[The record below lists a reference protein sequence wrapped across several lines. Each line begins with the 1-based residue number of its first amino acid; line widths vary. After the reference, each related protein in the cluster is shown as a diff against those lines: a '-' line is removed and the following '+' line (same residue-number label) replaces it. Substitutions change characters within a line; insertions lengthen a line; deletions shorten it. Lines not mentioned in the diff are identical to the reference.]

1 MKMTTGMEL
10 TGACRK
16 LASLISNYTYRD
28 REGAAAAIDEGEKE
42 VIILLTAVMENY
54 GVDVAQTAFE
64 TAFFVKFSDSKRN
77 PEVLKFSRSLIAAT
91 RTLRKVES
99 EIKRLASEEDTG
111 KLLDHIEKN
120 AKWISRAE
128 CLIYMREHIRCFG
141 ITQESR
147 DRLRLIIDAG
157 ELVQKRG
164 DGKEHEHQYLRQQM
178 ELLVELA
185 KYVQRAQRVMD
196 AESGKEPPV
205 GSKPWRLVQALSVN
219 DSDNVRAMQ
228 VLKNPLNVWQPLS
241 DITQLLCKMDK
252 KHPIYGVAL
261 AITKM
266 SDAGLTALPLV
277 LGNDSAPLKI
287 LKQLRSYPDGY
298 EPVIDKAIEI
308 TRREAFA
315 RLDDA
320 AAQWRDAWHSICAE
334 GSGSDPALACR
345 IMNEFLNEDHRRF
358 LIQCIE
364 NRISPSGR
372 LLLEEAQSLR
382 RAAEADFHDGI
393 LFDGGLVCLAYFRV
407 VEVEMNHVVRNMMHA
422 VTDIG
427 EDSQN
432 DFEKSLGK
440 KLRKL
445 CAGDQ
450 GELTFGELRQ
460 YFGILK
466 RELKGASD
474 TSWAQ
479 LAAGARA
486 SLTESGMA
494 AAAAGEWSKLIS
506 DDVCR
511 KYRNPPA
518 HTSFLDWEMVGG
530 CIDVV
535 VEILVKL
542 FGYGDA
548 SGPRDGWVGY
558 EM

>member
-1 MKMTTGMEL
+1 MNVTIEMEL
-10 TGACRK
+10 TVACGK
-16 LASLISNYTYRD
+16 LASLVSNYTCTD
-28 REGAAAAIDEGEKE
+28 QGSVATSIDEGEKE
-42 VIILLTAVMENY
+42 IIILLTAVMKDY
-54 GVDVAQTAFE
+54 GVDAAQAALE
-64 TAFFVKFSDSKRN
+64 TALSIKFSGLKQN
-77 PEVLKFSRSLIAAT
+77 QEYLKFSKSLIAVT
-91 RTLRKVES
+91 RNLWKVEP
-99 EIKRLASEEDTG
+99 ELRRLASEEDAG
-111 KLLDHIEKN
+111 KLLDYIEAN
-120 AKWISRAE
+120 AKSISRAE
-128 CLIYMREHIRCFG
+128 CLIHVREHICRFG
-141 ITQESR
+141 ITKESR
-147 DRLRLIIDAG
+147 DRLGLIIDKG
-157 ELVQKRG
+157 ELCQKRG
-164 DGKEHEHQYLRQQM
+164 DGKNHEYQCLIQQM
-178 ELLVELA
+178 ELLFELA
-185 KYVQRAQRVMD
+185 KYVQRAQRIMAVENGM
-196 AESGKEPPV
+196 EPPV